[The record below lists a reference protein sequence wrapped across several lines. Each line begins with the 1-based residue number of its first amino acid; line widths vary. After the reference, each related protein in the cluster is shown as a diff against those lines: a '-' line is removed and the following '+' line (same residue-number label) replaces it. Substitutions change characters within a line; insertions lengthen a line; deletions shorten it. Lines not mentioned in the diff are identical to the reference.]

1 MRRFP
6 ERAPWNS
13 FLSRK
18 LSLSRLSGRVLLPR
32 RALPGP
38 YRLAQLSVSFPIIP
52 MPPSKQ
58 ALDPADTVM
67 REIEEMGRR
76 SFIPSIGP
84 VKGRIIAEVVAKLK
98 PRKILEVGALYGY
111 SAILIAKNSPANA
124 EITTVEKNPEHARM
138 TEQNVE
144 RAQLEDQ
151 IKIIQGDAKE
161 VLLRLPGPFDLVF
174 LDAEKTQYLDYLKAV
189 EEKLHQGSVVV
200 ADNVGVFQDQMQNYL
215 HYVRNTGRYRS
226 RTVETLLEFS
236 ETTKDAME
244 ISEKRY

>member
-1 MRRFP
+1 M
-6 ERAPWNS
+6 
-13 FLSRK
+13 
-18 LSLSRLSGRVLLPR
+18 
-32 RALPGP
+32 
-38 YRLAQLSVSFPIIP
+38 QVS
-52 MPPSKQ
+52 KKT
-58 ALDPADTVM
+58 ADPADTVM
-67 REIEEMGRR
+67 REIEEMGKK

-84 VKGRIIAEVVAKLK
+84 VKGKILAEVVQKLK

-111 SAILIAKNSPANA
+111 SAILIAKNSPAKA
-124 EITTVEKNPEHARM
+124 EITTVEKNPEHVRM

-144 RAQLEDQ
+144 RARLEDQ
-151 IKIIQGDAKE
+151 IKVIQGDAMEILSK
-161 VLLRLPGPFDLVF
+161 LPGPFDLVF

-189 EEKLHQGSVVV
+189 EDKMHQGSVVV